1 MIETTTKVTTLSGRT
16 YTLPVRD
23 GIQLWELKLECRPID
38 RNTGRAGTDSGRVAV
53 VHVEREV
60 LEKHGLL
67 PDMKPYAQQKAPAP
81 EELLKEVLVS
91 LGVKFED

>member
-16 YTLPVRD
+16 YTLPVGHD
-23 GIQLWELKLECRPID
+23 VQLWELRLECRHVD
-38 RNTGRAGTDSGRVAV
+38 SKTGYASTDSGRVAV

-67 PDMKPYAQQKAPAP
+67 PDARPRAQQKAPAP
-81 EELLKEVLVS
+81 EDLMREVLVS